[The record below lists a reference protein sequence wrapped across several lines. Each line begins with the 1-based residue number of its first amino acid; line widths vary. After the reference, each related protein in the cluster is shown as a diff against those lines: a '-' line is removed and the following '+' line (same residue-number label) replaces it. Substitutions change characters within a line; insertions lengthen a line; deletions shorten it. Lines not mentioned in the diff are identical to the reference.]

1 MTATLTLLLAFI
13 APGLDSDAK
22 QEHFLLKAKIVE
34 MRPSPG
40 GITRSKR
47 ATLRLGGTV
56 HDAHIQQIRQEK
68 AREYNLL
75 ALHSNFIDSYR
86 GNVAAYRLDRMLG
99 LNMTPVSVER
109 RVGGIS
115 SAVTWWVD
123 DILMPVSQLKDSG
136 LEAPDPED
144 WQRKNDMMRLFDALI
159 ANPDRNTNNMLITRQ
174 WDLALIDHTR
184 AFRWNPELDHPHR
197 VQRCERRVFKALK
210 SLTKKEVERSLGGL
224 LAGFQIDGLMARR
237 DAIVARL
244 EQLIQQRGEDAV
256 LFGSTVLL

>member
-13 APGLDSDAK
+13 APGLDSDAE

-68 AREYNLL
+68 AREYNML
-75 ALHSNFIDSYR
+75 ALHGSFIDSYR

-109 RVGGIS
+109 RGGGIS

-123 DILMPVSQLKDSG
+123 DILIPVSQLKDSG
-136 LEAPDPED
+136 LEAPNPEE

-184 AFRWNPELDHPHR
+184 AFRWNHELDHPHR
-197 VQRCERRVFKALK
+197 VQRCERRVFEALK
-210 SLTKKEVERSLGGL
+210 SLTKKEVMRSLGGL
-224 LAGFQIDGLMARR
+224 LTGFQIDGLMARR